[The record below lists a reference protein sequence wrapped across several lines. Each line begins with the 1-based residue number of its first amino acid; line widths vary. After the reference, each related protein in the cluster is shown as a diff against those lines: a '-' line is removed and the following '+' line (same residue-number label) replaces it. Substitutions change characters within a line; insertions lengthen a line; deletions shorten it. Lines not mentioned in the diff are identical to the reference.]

1 MVKIILM
8 MIITL
13 ILDGDLLPAFNFDS
27 TANTNDGSCIPM
39 IFGCTD
45 EDYLEFSLNIIRLI

>member
-1 MVKIILM
+1 M
-8 MIITL
+8 
-13 ILDGDLLPAFNFDS
+13 AFNFDS

-45 EDYLEFSLNIIRLI
+45 EDYLEFSSEYNTLDLDQCQTQAILDVQMKTQ